1 MKIEKLVPDTSVIIE
16 GIVSK
21 KIESKE
27 IAPEGIIIHE
37 AILAELEHQAN
48 MNKSVGYF
56 GLEEIKKLKDLSKT
70 FGFRIEFLGQRP
82 RAAEVKYAR
91 LGEID
96 FLIRQLAYETGA
108 TLITA
113 DKVQAK
119 VAEAKGIKLM
129 FVELKIKPKKIKL
142 ENFFDDKT
150 MSVHLK
156 EGVYAFAK
164 KGMPGNWA
172 FEKISQKKLEYEE
185 VKEIAK
191 EIIEQANSRR
201 DSFIEIDRPGSTIVQ
216 LGLFRIVIARPPF
229 SDGWEITAVR
239 PVKRLSLSE
248 YSITEKLRKRLEEQA
263 EGILIAGAPGMGKS
277 TFTQALA
284 ENYSLKNKIVKT
296 VEAPRDLVLPDE
308 ITQYAVSHGTPEEIR
323 DILLLSRP
331 DHTLFDEMRNT
342 QDFLLFS
349 DLRLAGVGMIGVIH
363 ATKPIDAIQRFIG
376 RIELGVIP
384 HVIDTVLFIKNG
396 AISKTFNVQM
406 IVKVPSGMT
415 ESDLAR
421 PVVVVSDFET
431 GKPEFEIYSYGE
443 ETVVIPVQE
452 SFRSPLQELAK
463 KQIEREF
470 LKYTDRM
477 QVDFTSDNRVSVFVP
492 EKYVASIIG
501 KQGSNISQLEERLG
515 VGIDIHVLEEQRQQ
529 KKEIP
534 FDISHRGNSLIITL
548 DKKWVNK
555 NVDLMV
561 AGEYLFT
568 VNVGK
573 SGEIRIKKNN
583 KLGKRIEQAVRYNEK
598 VSIVV

>member
-21 KIESKE
+21 KIESRE
-27 IAPEGIIIHE
+27 LAPEEVIIHE

-48 MNKSVGYF
+48 VNKSVGYF
-56 GLEEIKKLKDLSKT
+56 GLEEIKKLKDLSKKLN
-70 FGFRIEFLGQRP
+70 FKMGFAGQRP
-82 RAAEVKYAR
+82 RASEVKYAR

-96 FLIRQLAYETGA
+96 SMIRQLAYESDA

-119 VAEAKGIKLM
+119 VAEAKGIKLILI
-129 FVELKIKPKKIKL
+129 ELKIKPKKIKL
-142 ENFFDDKT
+142 ESFFDEHT

-156 EGVYAFAK
+156 EGVQAFAK
-164 KGMPGNWA
+164 KGIPGNWT
-172 FEKISQKKLEYEE
+172 FEKISSKKLEYEE

-216 LGLFRIVIARPPF
+216 LGLYRIVIARPPF

-239 PVKRLSLSE
+239 PVKRLSLGDYALS
-248 YSITEKLRKRLEEQA
+248 EKLKKRLEEQA
-263 EGILIAGAPGMGKS
+263 EGVLISGAPGMGKS
-277 TFTQALA
+277 TFSQALA
-284 ENYSLKNKIVKT
+284 ENYALKNKIVKT

-308 ITQYAVSHGTPEEIR
+308 ITQYAISHGTSEEIR

-331 DHTLFDEMRNT
+331 DYTLFDEMRNT
-342 QDFLLFS
+342 SDFLLFS

-363 ATKPIDAIQRFIG
+363 ATNPIDAIQRFIG

-396 AISKTFNVQM
+396 AVAKTFNVLMQ
-406 IVKVPSGMT
+406 VKVPSGMT

-421 PVVVVSDFET
+421 PIVVVSDFET

-443 ETVVIPVQE
+443 QTVVIPVQE
-452 SFRSPLQELAK
+452 SFKSPLQELAK

-477 QVDFTSDNRVSVFVP
+477 NVEFSSDNKVSVFVP

-515 VGIDIHVLEEQRQQ
+515 IGIDIHVLEEQRKQ
-529 KKEIP
+529 KNEIP
-534 FDISHRGNSLIITL
+534 FDINYRGNSIIITL

-555 NVDLMV
+555 NVDLMIG
-561 AGEYLFT
+561 GEYLFT

-573 SGEIRIKKNN
+573 SGEIRIKNSN
-583 KLGKRIEQAVRYNEK
+583 KLGKRIEQAVKYNEK
-598 VSIVV
+598 ISVVV

>member
-21 KIESKE
+21 KLESKE
-27 IAPEGIIIHE
+27 IVPKEVIIHE

-48 MNKSVGYF
+48 MNKTIGYF
-56 GLEEIKKLKDLSKT
+56 GLEEIKKLKDLSKKL
-70 FGFRIEFLGQRP
+70 GFSLEFSGGRP
-82 RAAEVKYAR
+82 RAAEIRYAK

-96 FLIRQLAYETGA
+96 FMIRQLAYELEA

-119 VAEAKGIKLM
+119 VAEAKGIRLM
-129 FVELKIKPKKIKL
+129 LIELKIKPKKIKL
-142 ENFFDDKT
+142 ESFFDSQT

-156 EGVYAFAK
+156 EGVNAFAK
-164 KGMPGNWA
+164 KGMPGNWV
-172 FEKISQKKLEYEE
+172 FDKISPKKLEYEE
-185 VKEIAK
+185 VKEVAK

-201 DSFIEIDRPGSTIVQ
+201 DSFIEVDRPGSTIVQ
-216 LGLFRIVIARPPF
+216 LGLFRIVITRPPF

-239 PVKRLSLSE
+239 PVKKLSLTD
-248 YSITEKLRKRLEEQA
+248 YSISEKLKKRLEEQA
-263 EGILIAGAPGMGKS
+263 EGVLIAGSPGMGKS
-277 TFTQALA
+277 TFSQALA
-284 ENYSLKNKIVKT
+284 ESYVLKNKIIKT

-331 DHTLFDEMRNT
+331 DYTLFDEMRNT

-363 ATKPIDAIQRFIG
+363 ATNPIDAIQRFIG

-396 AISKTFNVQM
+396 TVAKTFSVQM
-406 IVKVPSGMT
+406 KVKVPSGMT

-421 PVVVVSDFET
+421 PIVVVSDFET
-431 GKPEFEIYSYGE
+431 QQPEFEIYSYGE
-443 ETVVIPVQE
+443 QTVVIPIQE
-452 SFRSPLQELAK
+452 TQKTPLQELAK

-470 LKYTDRM
+470 LRYTEKAE
-477 QVDFTSDNRVSVFVP
+477 VEFVSENRVAVYVP

-501 KQGSNISQLEERLG
+501 KQGSNIDKLEEKLG
-515 VGIDIHVLEEQRQQ
+515 IGIDVRVMEEQKIQ

-534 FDISHRGNSLIITL
+534 FDMHHRGNSIILTI
-548 DKKWVNK
+548 DNKYVNK

-561 AGEYLFT
+561 QGEYLFT

-573 SGEIRIKKNN
+573 KGEIRIKKGN
-583 KLGKRIEQAVRYNEK
+583 KLGKRLEQALKYNEK
-598 VSIVV
+598 VSVVV

>member
-16 GIVSK
+16 GVVSK
-21 KIESKE
+21 KIESGE
-27 IAPEGIIIHE
+27 IAPEEIIIHE

-48 MNKSVGYF
+48 ANKSVGYF
-56 GLEEIKKLKDLSKT
+56 GLEEIKKLKELSKKL
-70 FGFRIEFLGQRP
+70 GFKMEFAGQRP
-82 RAAEVKYAR
+82 RASEVKYAR

-96 FLIRQLAYETGA
+96 SMIRQLAYESEA
-108 TLITA
+108 MLITA
-113 DKVQAK
+113 DKVQAR

-129 FVELKIKPKKIKL
+129 FIEVKIRPKKIKL
-142 ENFFDDKT
+142 ESFFDEHT

-156 EGVYAFAK
+156 EGVHAFAK
-164 KGMPGNWA
+164 KGMPGNWT
-172 FEKISQKKLEYEE
+172 FEKISAKNIDYEE

-201 DSFIEIDRPGSTIVQ
+201 DSFIEMDRPGSTIVQ

-229 SDGWEITAVR
+229 ADGWEITAVR
-239 PVKRLSLSE
+239 PVKRLSLSD
-248 YSITEKLRKRLEEQA
+248 YQITEKLKTRLENQA
-263 EGILIAGAPGMGKS
+263 EGVLISGAPGMGKS
-277 TFTQALA
+277 TFSQALA
-284 ENYSLKNKIVKT
+284 EDYALKKKIVKT

-331 DHTLFDEMRNT
+331 DYTLFDEMRNT
-342 QDFLLFS
+342 SDFLLFS

-363 ATKPIDAIQRFIG
+363 ATNPIDAIQRFIG

-396 AISKTFNVQM
+396 AVAKTFNVQM
-406 IVKVPSGMT
+406 QVKVPSGMT

-421 PVVVVSDFET
+421 PIVVVSDFET
-431 GKPEFEIYSYGE
+431 GKAEFEIYSYGE
-443 ETVVIPVQE
+443 QTVVIPVQE
-452 SFRSPLQELAK
+452 SFKNPLQELAK

-477 QVDFTSDNRVSVFVP
+477 NVEFSSDNKVSVFVP

-515 VGIDIHVLEEQRQQ
+515 IGIDIHVLEEQRKQ
-529 KKEIP
+529 KNEVP
-534 FDISHRGNSLIITL
+534 FDINYRGNSIIITL
-548 DKKWVNK
+548 DRKWVNK
-555 NVDLMV
+555 NVDLLV
-561 AGEYLFT
+561 GGEYLFT

-583 KLGKRIEQAVRYNEK
+583 KLGKRIEQAVKYNEK
-598 VSIVV
+598 ISIVV